1 MLVDLDAIPRREP
14 GMEPF
19 EVMISESQER
29 MLAIVRPERWEAV
42 REVCERWGL
51 PVAII
56 GRVTDDGDVAVVTGG
71 LDATGRPQPG
81 RRRARPDPGGRP

>member
-29 MLAIVRPERWEAV
+29 MFAIVVPDQ
-42 REVCERWGL
+42 L
-51 PVAII
+51 
-56 GRVTDDGDVAVVTGG
+56 GRRAGG
-71 LDATGRPQPG
+71 LRSAGTCRPRSSAGSPTDG
-81 RRRARPDPGGRP
+81 TS